1 MPISTSA
8 ASAPPRPEAA
18 NAPVAPALAGA
29 LLALVVVLWGVN
41 WPVMKA
47 GLAYIP
53 PLHFAL
59 GRMALGAATMLVV
72 AALAGQLRWP
82 ARQDWPVVFSVGV
95 LQMGLF
101 MALVNFGLQF
111 VGAGRAAVLA
121 YTTPLWVVPLAAVLL
136 RERLTRARGAGITL
150 GLAGLAVL
158 FNPLHFAWGD
168 GRVLL
173 GNGLLLLGALVWAVL
188 IVQVRGHRF
197 AGTPLSLAPFQFL
210 VACALL
216 GPAALAFE
224 AGAPVRWGPELGLIL
239 LYNGPVATAFC
250 FWAMLT
256 VTRALPAATTALGT
270 LGVPAVG
277 IVSGALALGEPL
289 TPSVLGGFGLIVGGL
304 AVVALA
310 DRAPRT

>member
-1 MPISTSA
+1 MPTTTSA
-8 ASAPPRPEAA
+8 DSAPLKTA
-18 NAPVAPALAGA
+18 NAPVTPATATA
-29 LLALVVVLWGVN
+29 LLALVVLLWGSN

-59 GRMALGAATMLVV
+59 ARMALGFATLVPV

-82 ARQDWPVVFSVGV
+82 ARQDWPVVVSVGV
-95 LQMGLF
+95 LQMALF
-101 MALVNFGLQF
+101 MALANFGLQY

-121 YTTPLWVVPLAAVLL
+121 YTTPLWVVPLAALVLG
-136 RERLTRARGAGITL
+136 ERLTRGRAAGLAL

-158 FNPLHFAWGD
+158 FSPAGLDWRD
-168 GRVLL
+168 PRVLL
-173 GNGLLLLGALVWAVL
+173 GNAMLLAGALVWAGL

-210 VACALL
+210 VACVVLA
-216 GPAALAFE
+216 PAALLLE
-224 AGAPVRWGPELGLIL
+224 AGAPVHFGPQLGLIL
-239 LYNGPVATAFC
+239 LYNGPIATAFC

-256 VTRALPAATTALGT
+256 VTRALPAASTALGT

-277 IVSGALALGEPL
+277 VLAGALALHEPL
-289 TPSVLGGFGLIVGGL
+289 TPVVLGGLGLIVAGL
-304 AVVALA
+304 ATVTVT
-310 DRAPRT
+310 DRRARA